1 MNIAQKITPDAA
13 EPIADI
19 RPHTEFRNHIL
30 TVTVVSDDGRP
41 LLDRS
46 AYERLTATLRAAGDD
61 DEVRVVVLRGLDGC
75 FCLGGDLSEFL
86 DATKHSALIEAVTGM
101 FRTLA
106 TFPKPILAC
115 VDGDAVGVGCTIL
128 FHCDMVIASAKSTFR
143 VPFVDLG
150 LVPDAATSILAPE
163 RLGYAAAFRFFCLGD
178 TLTAAEAKDLGL
190 VAEIAPENAEANPDK
205 WTHSRARQLAK
216 KPVQAL
222 RQTRGLLRGDGQHLV
237 GRIDEEISL
246 FHKALQDETTLR
258 RLARIARLAA

>member
-1 MNIAQKITPDAA
+1 MSMAPVFPSDMA
-13 EPIADI
+13 EEAL
-19 RPHTEFRNHIL
+19 RPPAEFRNHIL
-30 TVTVVSDDGRP
+30 TVTVASEDGRP
-41 LLDRS
+41 LLNRK
-46 AYERLTATLRAAGDD
+46 AYERLAATLRAAAED
-61 DEVRVVVLRGLDGC
+61 DEVRVVVLRGLAGC

-86 DATKHSALIEAVTGM
+86 DETKHSALIEAVTSM

-128 FHCDMVIASAKSTFR
+128 FHCDMVIASDHSTFR

-178 TLTAAEAKDLGL
+178 TLGAAEAKDLGL
-190 VAEIAPENAEANPDK
+190 VAEIAPEDMGHNTEE
-205 WTHSRARQLAK
+205 WTFSRARQLAK
-216 KPVQAL
+216 KPVEAL
-222 RQTRGLLRGDGQHLV
+222 RQTRGLLRGDGRHLCD
-237 GRIDEEISL
+237 RIDEEISL

>member
-1 MNIAQKITPDAA
+1 MTIAQKFPLDAA
-13 EPIADI
+13 PTEL

-30 TVTVVSDDGRP
+30 TVTVVAEDGRP
-41 LLDRS
+41 LLDRG
-46 AYERLTATLRAAGDD
+46 AYDRLAATLRAAADD

-86 DATKHSALIEAVTGM
+86 DATKHAALIEAVTGM

-106 TFPKPILAC
+106 TFSKPLLAC

-128 FHCDMVIASAKSTFR
+128 FHCDMVIASGQSTFR

-178 TLTAAEAKDLGL
+178 TLAAAEARDLGL
-190 VAEIAPENAEANPDK
+190 VAEIAPEDKGMNAEA
-205 WTHSRARQLAK
+205 WTFSRARQLAK
-216 KPVQAL
+216 KPVEAL
-222 RQTRGLLRGDGQHLV
+222 RQTRGLLRGDGHHLCD
-237 GRIDEEISL
+237 RIDEEISL

>member
-1 MNIAQKITPDAA
+1 MNIAQTFPSNAA
-13 EPIADI
+13 GTSR

-30 TVTVVSDDGRP
+30 TVTVAAEDGRP
-41 LLDRS
+41 LLDRG
-46 AYERLTATLRAAGDD
+46 AYDRLAATLRAAADD
-61 DEVRVVVLRGLDGC
+61 GEVRVVVLRGLDGC
-75 FCLGGDLSEFL
+75 FCLGGDISEFL
-86 DATKHSALIEAVTGM
+86 DATKHAALIEAVTGM

-106 TFPKPILAC
+106 TFPKPLLAC

-128 FHCDMVIASAKSTFR
+128 FHCDMVIASGQSTFR

-190 VAEIAPENAEANPDK
+190 VAEIALESPQE

-216 KPVQAL
+216 KPVEAL
-222 RQTRGLLRGDGQHLV
+222 RQTRGLLRGDGRHLCE
-237 GRIDEEISL
+237 RIDKEISL

-258 RLARIARLAA
+258 RLARIARLVA

>member
-1 MNIAQKITPDAA
+1 MNIAQKITA
-13 EPIADI
+13 EVPGAGVEV

-30 TVTVVSDDGRP
+30 TVTVAADDGRP
-41 LLDRS
+41 LLDRG
-46 AYERLTATLRAAGDD
+46 AYDRLTATLRAAAED
-61 DEVRVVVLRGLDGC
+61 DETRVVVLRGLDGC

-86 DATKHSALIEAVTGM
+86 DATKHAALIEAVTGM

-128 FHCDMVIASAKSTFR
+128 FHCDMVIASEHSTFR

-178 TLTAAEAKDLGL
+178 TLTAVEARDLGL
-190 VAEIAPENAEANPDK
+190 VAEIAPENPQER
-205 WTHSRARQLAK
+205 THARARQLAR
-216 KPVQAL
+216 KPVEAL
-222 RQTRGLLRGDGQHLV
+222 RQTRGLLRGDGHHLCD
-237 GRIDEEISL
+237 RIDEEISL

>member
-1 MNIAQKITPDAA
+1 MNIAQKITPNALEA
-13 EPIADI
+13 SVEVCS
-19 RPHTEFRNHIL
+19 HTEFRNHIL

-41 LLDRS
+41 LLDRG
-46 AYERLTATLRAAGDD
+46 AYERLTATLRAAAAD
-61 DEVRVVVLRGLDGC
+61 DETRVVVLRGLDGC
-75 FCLGGDLSEFL
+75 FCLGGDLQEFL
-86 DATKHSALIEAVTGM
+86 DATRHAALIEAVTSM
-101 FRTLA
+101 FKTLA

-128 FHCDMVIASAKSTFR
+128 FHCDMVIASDQSTFR

-190 VAEIAPENAEANPDK
+190 VAEIASGNPEER
-205 WTHSRARQLAK
+205 THTRARQLAK
-216 KPVQAL
+216 KPVEAL
-222 RQTRGLLRGDGQHLV
+222 RQTRGLLRGDGSHLCD
-237 GRIDEEISL
+237 RIDEEISL

-258 RLARIARLAA
+258 RLARIARLAT

>member
-1 MNIAQKITPDAA
+1 MTIAQTITPAAA
-13 EPIADI
+13 ETSAGI
-19 RPHTEFRNHIL
+19 RPRTEFRNHIL
-30 TVTVVSDDGRP
+30 TVTVAADDGRP

-46 AYERLTATLRAAGDD
+46 AYDRLAATLRAAGED
-61 DEVRVVVLRGLDGC
+61 DEVRVVVLRGLAGC

-86 DATKHSALIEAVTGM
+86 DATKHAALIEAVTGM

-128 FHCDMVIASAKSTFR
+128 FHCDMVVASGRSTFR

-178 TLTAAEAKDLGL
+178 TLAAAEARDLGL
-190 VAEIAPENAEANPDK
+190 VSEIAPEGAEE
-205 WTHSRARQLAK
+205 WTYSRARQLAK
-216 KPVQAL
+216 KPVEAL
-222 RQTRGLLRGDGQHLV
+222 RQTRGLLRGDGQHLCD
-237 GRIDEEISL
+237 RIDEEISL
-246 FHKALQDETTLR
+246 FHKALQDEGTMR
-258 RLARIARLAA
+258 RLARIARMAA

>member
-1 MNIAQKITPDAA
+1 MNIAQKITPGAV
-13 EPIADI
+13 ETSVEL

-41 LLDRS
+41 LLDRG
-46 AYERLTATLRAAGDD
+46 AYERLTATLRTAADD

-75 FCLGGDLSEFL
+75 FCLGGDLQEFL
-86 DATKHSALIEAVTGM
+86 DASKHSALIEAVTGM
-101 FRTLA
+101 FRMLA

-128 FHCDMVIASAKSTFR
+128 FHCDMVIASGKSTFR

-178 TLTAAEAKDLGL
+178 TLTAVEAKVLGL
-190 VAEIAPENAEANPDK
+190 VAEIATDNAEEQ
-205 WTHSRARQLAK
+205 TRSRARQLAK
-216 KPVQAL
+216 KPVEAL
-222 RQTRGLLRGDGQHLV
+222 RQTRGLLRGDGQHLCD
-237 GRIDEEISL
+237 RIDEEISL

-258 RLARIARLAA
+258 RLARIARLVA

>member
-1 MNIAQKITPDAA
+1 MTIAQQFARDAA
-13 EPIADI
+13 ATDL

-30 TVTVVSDDGRP
+30 TVTVVAEDGRP
-41 LLDRS
+41 LLDRG
-46 AYERLTATLRAAGDD
+46 AYDRLAATLGAAADNG
-61 DEVRVVVLRGLDGC
+61 EVRVVVLRGLDGC

-86 DATKHSALIEAVTGM
+86 DTTKHAALIQAVTGM

-106 TFPKPILAC
+106 TFPKPLLAC
-115 VDGDAVGVGCTIL
+115 VEGDAVGVGCTIL
-128 FHCDMVIASAKSTFR
+128 FHCDMVIASGHSTFR

-190 VAEIAPENAEANPDK
+190 VAEIAPENAEVNADA
-205 WTHSRARQLAK
+205 WAHERARQLAK
-216 KPVQAL
+216 KPVEAL
-222 RQTRGLLRGDGQHLV
+222 RQTRGLLRGDGRHLCE
-237 GRIDEEISL
+237 RIDEEISL